1 MANGKW
7 ENLLVYL
14 GTTREDEDIQ
24 EAKTKI
30 YVQIIKKKN
39 LYGHLVQHQ

>member
-1 MANGKW
+1 MANGKR
-7 ENLLVYL
+7 ENMLVYL

-30 YVQIIKKKN
+30 YVQIVKKKIFM
-39 LYGHLVQHQ
+39 GT